1 MAKQTIDIGTT
12 ANDGTGDSLRT
23 GAIKIN
29 ENFDELYA
37 ASGTGSGTGS
47 GTAEITFTV
56 TANTLSGFYV
66 FEQDD
71 RFFLS
76 DAVQP
81 VLYLQRGTTYNF
93 NMSTTGHPLEIR
105 EESEGVRVAYQT
117 GVTNNGV
124 DSGTIIFTPTMDAP
138 ATLYYQCTIHA
149 SWGNVINII

>member
-37 ASGTGSGTGS
+37 ASGTGSGT
-47 GTAEITFTV
+47 AEITFTV
-56 TANTLSGFYV
+56 TPNTQVGYYIFA
-66 FEQDD
+66 QDD

-93 NMSTTGHPLEIR
+93 NMSTPGHPLRINV
-105 EESEGVRVAYQT
+105 SNGGVAYNT
-117 GVTNNGV
+117 GVTNNGI

-149 SWGNVINII
+149 AWGNVINII

>member
-37 ASGTGSGTGS
+37 ASGT
-47 GTAEITFTV
+47 AEITFTINYH
-56 TANTLSGFYV
+56 AAGLYMFQAD
-66 FEQDD
+66 E
-71 RFFLS
+71 RFFLT
-76 DAVQP
+76 DTAQP

-93 NMSTTGHPLEIR
+93 DISATGHPMEIR
-105 EESEGVRVAYQT
+105 QASGAAAYQT
-117 GVTNNGV
+117 GVTNNGI

-138 ATLYYQCTIHA
+138 ATLYYQCTIH
-149 SWGNVINII
+149 SNMGNVINII